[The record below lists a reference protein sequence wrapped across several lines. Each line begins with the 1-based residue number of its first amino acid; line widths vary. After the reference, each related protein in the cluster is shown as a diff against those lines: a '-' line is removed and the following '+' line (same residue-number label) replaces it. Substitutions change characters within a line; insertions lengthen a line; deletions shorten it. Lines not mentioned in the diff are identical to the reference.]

1 MKTIKNVWLAINS
14 FFILALAV
22 SCSSKD
28 NNPAPPVVPKPTV
41 TSISPDTAQ
50 SGATVTITG
59 TNLTGATAV
68 SFGGIPATSFNVTN
82 ATTIAAVVGAGGSG
96 DVVVTTPGGTATLSG
111 FVLKAPDIDGFGS
124 SDDIQPAYLIAH
136 WPFDGSTTELKNN
149 ASPVLMGGAQTYVT
163 GKIGQALHLESGWLT
178 YGPES
183 TGASA
188 DNTTYASNDTLQ
200 NGFTLSMWTQ
210 APFSDDLA
218 TLFMLA
224 SPNIPNWPL
233 MGIQFRKH
241 TGSSTFDFDAGISNV
256 DGTGPH
262 VSYNTLFKEPA
273 FVDTASWAF
282 ITMKYTVS
290 ETEKSLKYYAN
301 GELVQTFDLLTQG
314 GTFPDPAASLL
325 MIAPNYP
332 IIGAAESRNTVPGS
346 VNDPVGFM
354 SYGMTGTIDDIRLFK
369 ATLTDDEIKALYH
382 LGSAGR

>member
-28 NNPAPPVVPKPTV
+28 NNPAPPVIPKPTV

-68 SFGGIPATSFNVTN
+68 SFGGIPAESFNVTN

-111 FVLKAPDIDGFGS
+111 FVLKAPDIDSYGS

-178 YGPES
+178 YGPEA
-183 TGASA
+183 TAAGK
-188 DNTTYASNDTLQ
+188 DNTTFSSNDTLQ
-200 NGFTLSMWTQ
+200 HGFTVSLWAQVPDTSLLTSLFQLST
-210 APFSDDLA
+210 
-218 TLFMLA
+218 
-224 SPNIPNWPL
+224 PNIPNWPIL
-233 MGIQFRKH
+233 GINYRKH
-241 TGSSTFDFDAGISNV
+241 ADNSFDFDGGLTNV

-262 VSYNTLFKEPA
+262 VSYASAFLQPA
-273 FVDTASWAF
+273 FYDSLDWAH
-282 ITMKYTVS
+282 IVMVYDGS
-290 ETEKSLKYYAN
+290 NKSLKYYAN
-301 GELVQTFDLLTQG
+301 GILRDSIDLVSMPG
-314 GTFPDPAASLL
+314 SPFPDPASSLL
-325 MIAPNYP
+325 MITPNYVN
-332 IIGAAESRNTVPGS
+332 IGTFESSTTVPGDTG
-346 VNDPVGFM
+346 NTIPDYM
-354 SYGMTGTIDDIRLFK
+354 SSALTGNIDDVRFYR
-369 ATLTDDEIKALYH
+369 TSLTGDEVKALFD
-382 LGSAGR
+382 LGTAGR